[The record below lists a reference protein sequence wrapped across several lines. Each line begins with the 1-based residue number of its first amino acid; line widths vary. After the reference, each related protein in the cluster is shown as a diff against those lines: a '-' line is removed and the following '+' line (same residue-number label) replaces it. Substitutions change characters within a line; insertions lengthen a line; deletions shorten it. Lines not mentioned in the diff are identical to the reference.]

1 MPWLDPR
8 GRFSAFKLGVFLLLL
23 VPAAIIAWRHASG
36 ALGAEPIEAA
46 LHQSGDWAI
55 RLLLVSLAV
64 TPARHLLQWPRVL
77 QVRRMVGVA
86 AFAYAAAHLALYV
99 TDEGFNLGKV
109 ATEIV
114 LRLYLTLGFLAF
126 LVLAAMALTSFDS
139 MIRRLGAR
147 RWKLLHRL
155 VYGVAVVAVVHFF
168 MQTKLDATE
177 PWIIAGLLAWLLA
190 VRVVVRQGGLNGAM
204 ADWWPLLLGLLAAA
218 GTAIGEAAY
227 YHALVGVAPGRMLA
241 ANLSI
246 EAGIRPAWYVLAIC
260 LAVALVV
267 ALRRSRFRAGRL
279 ARGAA

>member
-8 GRFSAFKLGVFLLLL
+8 GRFSPFKLGVFLLLF
-23 VPAAIIAWRHASG
+23 VPATLIFWRYASG
-36 ALGAEPIEAA
+36 ALGAEPVEAA
-46 LHQSGDWAI
+46 LHQAGDWAI

-64 TPARHLLQWPRVL
+64 TPARHLLQWPRL
-77 QVRRMVGVA
+77 AQVRRMVGVA

-109 ATEIV
+109 ASEIV

-126 LVLAAMALTSFDS
+126 LVLAAMALTSFDG
-139 MIRRLGAR
+139 MIRRLGAK
-147 RWKLLHRL
+147 RWKQLHRL
-155 VYGVAVVAVVHFF
+155 VYGVGLVAVVHFF

-190 VRVVVRQGGLNGAM
+190 VRVVIRQGGLNGAM
-204 ADWWPLLLGLLAAA
+204 ADWWPLAVGLLVAA
-218 GTAIGEAAY
+218 GTAIGEAFY
-227 YHALVGVAPGRMLA
+227 YRALVGVAPSRMLA

-260 LAVALVV
+260 LAVALVI
-267 ALRRSRFRAGRL
+267 ALRRSTFRADRL
-279 ARGAA
+279 ARGTA

>member
-8 GRFSAFKLGVFLLLL
+8 GRFSSFKLGVFLLLL
-23 VPAAIIAWRHASG
+23 VPAALIAWRYASG

-64 TPARHLLQWPRVL
+64 TPARHLLQWPRLL

-99 TDEGFNLGKV
+99 TDEGFNLAKV
-109 ATEIV
+109 ASEIA

-126 LVLAAMALTSFDS
+126 LFLAAMALTSFDS

-155 VYGVAVVAVVHFF
+155 VYGVAAVAVVHFF

-177 PWIIAGLLAWLLA
+177 PWVIAGLLAWLLA
-190 VRVVVRQGGLNGAM
+190 ARVLIRRGALNGAM
-204 ADWWPLLLGLLAAA
+204 GDWWPLALGLIASA
-218 GTAIGEAAY
+218 GTAIGEALY
-227 YHALVGVAPGRMLA
+227 YRALVGVAPGRMLA

-246 EAGIRPAWYVLAIC
+246 EAGIRPACYVLAIC
-260 LAVALVV
+260 LAAALVI
-267 ALRRSRFRAGRL
+267 ALRRSPARAGPL
-279 ARGAA
+279 VRGTA

>member
-8 GRFSAFKLGVFLLLL
+8 GRFSPFKFGVFLLLL
-23 VPAAIIAWRHASG
+23 VPAALVAWRYASG
-36 ALGAEPIEAA
+36 ALGAEPSEAA
-46 LHQSGDWAI
+46 LHQAGDWAI

-64 TPARHLLQWPRVL
+64 TPARHLLQWPRLV
-77 QVRRMVGVA
+77 QVRRMIGVA

-109 ATEIV
+109 ASEIV

-126 LVLAAMALTSFDS
+126 LVLAAMALTSTNT

-168 MQTKLDATE
+168 MQTKVDATE

-190 VRVVVRQGGLNGAM
+190 ARVVLRHGALNGWM
-204 ADWWPLLLGLLAAA
+204 ADWWPLALGLLVAA
-218 GTAIGEAAY
+218 GTAVGEAFY
-227 YHALVGVAPGRMLA
+227 YRALVGVAPSRMLA

-267 ALRRSRFRAGRL
+267 ALRRSTFPAGRL
-279 ARGAA
+279 ARGTA

>member
-23 VPAAIIAWRHASG
+23 VPAALIAWRYTSG

-55 RLLLVSLAV
+55 RLLLVALAV
-64 TPARHLLQWPRVL
+64 TPARHLLQWPRLL
-77 QVRRMVGVA
+77 QVRRMTGVA

-109 ATEIV
+109 ASEIV

-190 VRVVVRQGGLNGAM
+190 ARVVIRRGGLNGSM
-204 ADWWPLLLGLLAAA
+204 ADWWPLVLGLLAAA
-218 GTAIGEAAY
+218 GTALGEAAY
-227 YHALVGVAPGRMLA
+227 YNALVGVAPGRMLV
-241 ANLSI
+241 ANLSL

-260 LAVALVV
+260 LAAALVI
-267 ALRRSRFRAGRL
+267 ALRRHGARAGRL
-279 ARGAA
+279 ARGTA